1 MMNANWLWL
10 IVPAC
15 LLLGAFVRGLCEN
28 SKDGD

>member
-1 MMNANWLWL
+1 MDANWLWL

-28 SKDGD
+28 TKD